1 MDALIAIAVAA
12 GLSQSTMP
20 LPTTQ
25 TPISDGSNTR
35 EAAVDALVASFPE
48 YPLSEQELTGT
59 LTIAGSATMA
69 RMLSTLGE
77 DFQEV
82 HPGAK
87 IDVKQGG
94 SSRGLEALKAGRCDL
109 AAVSRHITPEQ
120 IAAIEKATGK
130 RVLVIP
136 VGLDAVCV
144 YVNADNPVK
153 SLTREQLNGIF
164 ALTHNLTDTMVM
176 RWSDIDPALPMGG
189 AWVTLYVL
197 DPSHGTMQEFISNV
211 MPGERFQTSM
221 CYQQPTPSAVV
232 NACCAYP
239 NAVGI
244 SSFAAQQPRA
254 RMVPVQMSTD
264 RPAVAP
270 TFWTVHR
277 GEYPMTIPLNLVA
290 LTDDSGTL
298 PPLALEWVRYL
309 WSQSAADAVADMG
322 GVLADPA
329 SMPEFLRASMPKR
342 AKTGGDPAPTA
353 AAAEPKAAPEQAPA
367 PPQ

>member
-48 YPLSEQELTGT
+48 YPVGGQRLTGT
-59 LTIAGSATMA
+59 LTITGSATMA
-69 RMLSTLGE
+69 RMLSMLGE

-82 HPGAK
+82 HPEAR
-87 IDVKQGG
+87 IDINQGG
-94 SSRGLEALKAGRCDL
+94 SSRGLEALKSGRCDL
-109 AAVSRHITPEQ
+109 AAVSRNVTPEEL
-120 IAAIEKATGK
+120 AVIEKATGK
-130 RVLVIP
+130 RALVIP

-153 SLTREQLNGIF
+153 VLTREQLNGIF
-164 ALTHNLTDTMVM
+164 ALSHNLTDTMVM
-176 RWSDIDPALPMGG
+176 RWSDIDPSLPMGG
-189 AWVTLYVL
+189 AWVTIYVL
-197 DPSHGTMQEFISNV
+197 DPGHGTMQEFIRIV

-254 RMVPVQMSTD
+254 RMVPVQMSAD
-264 RPAVAP
+264 KAAVAP

-290 LTDDSGTL
+290 LTDASGAL

-309 WSQSAADAVADMG
+309 WSQSAADTVADMG
-322 GVLADPA
+322 GVLPDPA
-329 SMPEFLRASMPKR
+329 TMPEFLRASMPKR
-342 AKTGGDPAPTA
+342 AKSDGAAAQPTA
-353 AAAEPKAAPEQAPA
+353 PAEPKGGPSAAPA
-367 PPQ
+367 PAK

>member
-35 EAAVDALVASFPE
+35 ETAVDALVASFPE
-48 YPLSEQELTGT
+48 YPEVEQPLTGT

-69 RMLSTLGE
+69 RMLSMLAE
-77 DFQEV
+77 DFQEL
-82 HPGAK
+82 HPDAK
-87 IDVKQGG
+87 IEVDQGG
-94 SSRGLEALKAGRCDL
+94 SSRGIEALKAGRCDL
-109 AAVSRHITPEQ
+109 AAVSRNLTPEE

-130 RVLVIP
+130 RAAVIP
-136 VGLDAVCV
+136 VGRDAVCV

-164 ALTHNLTDTMVM
+164 ALTHNLSDTMVM
-176 RWSDIDPALPMGG
+176 RWSDIDPSLPMGG

-197 DPSHGTMQEFISNV
+197 DPSHGTMREFISHV

-244 SSFAAQQPRA
+244 SSFLNQQPRA
-254 RMVPVQMSTD
+254 RMVPVQMSAD
-264 RPAVAP
+264 RPAVEP
-270 TFWTVHR
+270 TFWTIHR
-277 GEYPMTIPLNLVA
+277 GEYPMTVPLNLVA
-290 LTDDSGTL
+290 LTDASGAL
-298 PPLALEWVRYL
+298 PPLAREWARYL
-309 WSQSAADAVADMG
+309 WSQSAADTVADMG
-322 GVLADPA
+322 GVLPEL
-329 SMPEFLRASMPKR
+329 STMPEFVRASMPTR
-342 AKTGGDPAPTA
+342 AKASGAASPSQPA
-353 AAAEPKAAPEQAPA
+353 APA
-367 PPQ
+367 PPPSK

>member
-48 YPLSEQELTGT
+48 YPLDGSPLSGT
-59 LTIAGSATMA
+59 LTITGSATMA
-69 RMLSTLGE
+69 RMLSMLAE

-82 HPGAK
+82 HPA
-87 IDVKQGG
+87 VRVEVNQGG
-94 SSRGLEALKAGRCDL
+94 SSRGIDALKSGRCDL
-109 AAVSRHITPEQ
+109 AAVSRDLTPAE
-120 IAAIEKATGK
+120 IADIERATGK
-130 RVLVIP
+130 RVLVVP

-144 YVNADNPVK
+144 YVNADNPVR
-153 SLTREQLNGIF
+153 SLSREQLNGMF
-164 ALTHNLTDTMVM
+164 ALTHDLTDTMVM
-176 RWSDIDPALPMGG
+176 RWSDIDPSLPMGG

-197 DPSHGTMQEFISNV
+197 DPGHGTMQEFIRRV

-244 SSFAAQQPRA
+244 SSFLAHQPRA
-254 RMVPVQMSTD
+254 RMVPLQMSAD
-264 RPAVAP
+264 RSAVEP
-270 TFWTVHR
+270 NFWTIHR
-277 GEYPMTIPLNLVA
+277 GEYPLAVPLNLVA
-290 LTDDSGTL
+290 LTDASGTV
-298 PPLALEWVRYL
+298 PPLALEWMRYL

-322 GVLADPA
+322 GVLAPPS
-329 SMPEFLRASMPKR
+329 SMPAFLRA
-342 AKTGGDPAPTA
+342 AKPRKAKPASAASPGGA
-353 AAAEPKAAPEQAPA
+353 ATPAAPLPE
-367 PPQ
+367 

>member
-1 MDALIAIAVAA
+1 MDALIAVAVAA

-35 EAAVDALVASFPE
+35 EVAVDALVASFPE
-48 YPLSEQELTGT
+48 YPLSEQQLTGT

-69 RMLSTLGE
+69 RTLSMLGE

-82 HPGAK
+82 HPGVK

-120 IAAIEKATGK
+120 VAAIEKATGK

-164 ALTHNLTDTMVM
+164 ALTHNLSDTMVM
-176 RWSDIDPALPMGG
+176 RWSDIDPALPLGG

-197 DPSHGTMQEFISNV
+197 DPSHGTMQEFMSNV

-239 NAVGI
+239 NAIGV
-244 SSFAAQQPRA
+244 SSFLAHQPRA
-254 RMVPVQMSTD
+254 RMVPVQMSAD

-277 GEYPMTIPLNLVA
+277 GEYPMTIPLSLVA
-290 LTDDSGTL
+290 LTDASGKL

-309 WSQSAADAVADMG
+309 WSQSAADTVADMG
-322 GVLADPA
+322 GVLADP
-329 SMPEFLRASMPKR
+329 SNMPEFIRASMPKR
-342 AKTGGDPAPTA
+342 AKSDGA
-353 AAAEPKAAPEQAPA
+353 AAPETPAEPKAAPEQAPA
-367 PPQ
+367 PAK